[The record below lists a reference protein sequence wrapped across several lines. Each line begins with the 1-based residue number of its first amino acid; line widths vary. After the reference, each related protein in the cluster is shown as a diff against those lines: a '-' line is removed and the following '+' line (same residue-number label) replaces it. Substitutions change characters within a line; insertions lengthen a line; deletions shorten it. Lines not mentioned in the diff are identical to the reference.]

1 MFFIFRGYGHLSPE
15 TAEGKVF
22 CMIFAFFGIPLNL
35 MILKLVG
42 DGITRCIQ
50 IALRTVE
57 RRYCTEEEEVTKLR
71 TKTIMVIVCLIMLM
85 LLLGGILYN
94 LTESWTFL
102 DGLYF
107 CFVTFTTIGFGDLV
121 PNGGQYRMET
131 AVVSFE
137 SCAR

>member
-1 MFFIFRGYGHLSPE
+1 
-15 TAEGKVF
+15 
-22 CMIFAFFGIPLNL
+22 MIFAFFGIPLNL

-42 DGITRCIQ
+42 DRITRCIQ